1 MGVSEVVR
9 FGLSTGGYLLVEVD
23 EDIGGVSRAARGPR
37 PPDMVTTATQTLRE
51 AFGQVRAAAE
61 DAIGSFAEMLP
72 APHELSIE
80 FGVRLSAEAGVVVAK
95 AGGEANFT
103 VRLCWTRPP
112 P

>member
-1 MGVSEVVR
+1 MSEVVR
-9 FGLSTGGYLLVEVD
+9 FALSTGGFLLVEVD
-23 EDIGGVSRAARGPR
+23 EDIGGVSRAARPR
-37 PPDMVTTATQTLRE
+37 TPDMVTTATQTLRE

-103 VRLCWTRPP
+103 VRLSWTRPP

>member
-1 MGVSEVVR
+1 VSEVVR
-9 FGLSTGGYLLVEVD
+9 FGLSTGGFLLVEVD
-23 EDIGGVSRAARGPR
+23 EQTGGVSRAGRGP
-37 PPDMVTTATQTLRE
+37 DLIATATQTLRE

-61 DAIGSFAEMLP
+61 DAIGSFAEMMP
-72 APHELSIE
+72 APHEMSIE

-103 VRLCWTRPP
+103 VRLSWTRPP